1 MKGGTV
7 CLCLGASLGG
17 KNDGGDGEGG
27 REGGREKSET
37 RSPSSLFRA
46 QTELRTRRESER
58 TSERNRKFGPLDN
71 HVCVSA
77 AALATAGSSIFC
89 ENENEAEALN
99 KLVRDEREG
108 GGGAELEEE
117 ESPQPRLMLSHPHPS
132 LPSSLTSPGSDREA
146 ILHGHHYDH
155 QLCACGRGSSCRS
168 PRGGVQQQ
176 LIPRMRPRPTR
187 TDPSHRSG
195 AAEEFVVAVT
205 ANYMVLRSLSL
216 SPPSDP

>member
-1 MKGGTV
+1 M
-7 CLCLGASLGG
+7 
-17 KNDGGDGEGG
+17 
-27 REGGREKSET
+27 
-37 RSPSSLFRA
+37 
-46 QTELRTRRESER
+46 SER
-58 TSERNRKFGPLDN
+58 
-71 HVCVSA
+71 
-77 AALATAGSSIFC
+77 
-89 ENENEAEALN
+89 
-99 KLVRDEREG
+99 G

-187 TDPSHRSG
+187 ADPSHRSG

-216 SPPSDP
+216 SRLLPTHDKRDGFGDRLCLECREGGRGRTARHGTRSYRSESGKHRRERLRDKCKIKIAGAARQKS